1 MELLKGDVTYGL
13 YDNNRT
19 FDKEVQKYWFEKQ
32 LSLSKLL
39 HIPVIIQSYL
49 GTSSPFL

>member
-19 FDKEVQKYWFEKQ
+19 FDKEVQKFCFRQSGFPSYPQGQYLW
-32 LSLSKLL
+32 LSRAEWCIDL
-39 HIPVIIQSYL
+39 
-49 GTSSPFL
+49 